1 VVSLASLRFLV
12 AEAEIINGFIHIVL
26 GIDSAVHCGVALL
39 FACPYILLDTAFGL
53 IWISLGNDRSAHFR
67 SV

>member
-1 VVSLASLRFLV
+1 MVSLASLRFLV

-39 FACPYILLDTAFGL
+39 FACPYILLDTAFG
-53 IWISLGNDRSAHFR
+53 
-67 SV
+67 